1 MNVNPLY
8 LMYPSVLATSY
19 TFLFP
24 VATPPN
30 AVAFGFGRIT
40 VLDMVCGVLSKVF
53 FNVIHY
59 LCTALFS
66 VLRDTVRVKRLG
78 YKVNDILSSFLLV
91 YLCLKISDKWAKICH
106 CRVKIRRQ

>member
-1 MNVNPLY
+1 MAYFQAEKINVNPLY

-40 VLDMVCGVLSKVF
+40 VLDMVSIVHGMS
-53 FNVIHY
+53 
-59 LCTALFS
+59 
-66 VLRDTVRVKRLG
+66 
-78 YKVNDILSSFLLV
+78 
-91 YLCLKISDKWAKICH
+91 
-106 CRVKIRRQ
+106 